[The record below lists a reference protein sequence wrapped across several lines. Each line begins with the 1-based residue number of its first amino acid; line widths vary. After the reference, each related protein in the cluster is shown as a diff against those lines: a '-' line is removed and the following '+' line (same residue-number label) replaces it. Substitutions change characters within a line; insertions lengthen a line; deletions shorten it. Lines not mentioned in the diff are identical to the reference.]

1 MQTKELIKALR
12 KAEGSE
18 ALRGVYLGQ
27 LNAEMIC
34 KKAADALAATLWRPN
49 TQKPAKPG
57 ISSYEYVD
65 CWIVKDG
72 KVIERPWNCEHEC
85 FDDQEY
91 DDWFCNM
98 EDVSAW
104 MPIVK
109 PAPPEAE

>member
-1 MQTKELIKALR
+1 MQTKELIAKLRCHKHVTQGDGLSALMDTC
-12 KAEGSE
+12 E
-18 ALRGVYLGQ
+18 Q
-27 LNAEMIC
+27 
-34 KKAADALAATLWRPN
+34 AADALEATLWRPN

-57 ISSYEYVD
+57 TSNYEYVD

-109 PAPPEAE
+109 PTPPEAE

>member
-1 MQTKELIKALR
+1 MQTKELI
-12 KAEGSE
+12 E
-18 ALRGVYLGQ
+18 ALRAHMDISTNHEAGLIPVATMNMLSQ
-27 LNAEMIC
+27 
-34 KKAADALAATLWRPN
+34 AADALEATLWRPN
-49 TQKPAKPG
+49 TQKPVKPG

-72 KVIERPWNCEHEC
+72 KVIARPWNCEHEC

-91 DDWFCNM
+91 DDWFCDI

-104 MPIVK
+104 MPIVN